1 MKLLC
6 KSSQTNSNNNN
17 ETSGR
22 KNQFSFDIH
31 KNLLTRMQKPS
42 KPSKALLWESNGKL
56 SRQSLVQFDV
66 QTSERDEERK
76 EKLMMKLNNRLKIQR
91 PEK

>member
-1 MKLLC
+1 
-6 KSSQTNSNNNN
+6 
-17 ETSGR
+17 
-22 KNQFSFDIH
+22 
-31 KNLLTRMQKPS
+31 MQNPRNHQ
-42 KPSKALLWESNGKL
+42 KALLWESNGKL